1 MGSKTKKKFSVSDSY
16 TFTAKLAEGDNTNTW
31 CVRCKDES
39 HLSCTVTKDPHEQI
53 DLEIRSKEELL
64 QVLIEI
70 KDICELKQAKA
81 WHQLTFTNTTGKS
94 ITLTFANLPE
104 LDAVY
109 KHISQWQYEYVPN
122 CAYFVNFQ

>member
-1 MGSKTKKKFSVSDSY
+1 MSDSY

-70 KDICELKQAKA
+70 KDICELKQA
-81 WHQLTFTNTTGKS
+81 
-94 ITLTFANLPE
+94 
-104 LDAVY
+104 
-109 KHISQWQYEYVPN
+109 
-122 CAYFVNFQ
+122 